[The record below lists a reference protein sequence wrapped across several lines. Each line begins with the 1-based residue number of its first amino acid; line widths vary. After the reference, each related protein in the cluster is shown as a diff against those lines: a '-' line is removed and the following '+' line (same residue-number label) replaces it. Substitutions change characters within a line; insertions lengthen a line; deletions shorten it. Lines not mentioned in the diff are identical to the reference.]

1 MVNALLPTAAFL
13 GAVTVSVE
21 LPDPVT
27 DAGLNE
33 ALTREGNPLTLRLT
47 LPANPFTPEMV
58 TV

>member
-1 MVNALLPTAAFL
+1 LAAFF

-21 LPDPVT
+21 LPEPDT

-33 ALTREGNPLTLRLT
+33 ALAREGNPLTLRLT